1 MSHLRYRCLMS
12 VPREQILKAA
22 AELLSRR
29 ATASMDEIARS
40 AGISRATLH
49 RHFAGREALVA
60 ALGELGIRQIEEGLD
75 AARID
80 EGDPAEALRRLIDEA
95 TAVAGFLAFLYGENE
110 LYESDPMVA
119 GWARV
124 DARVGALLKRGR
136 EEGVLRGDL
145 STAWLV
151 DALFALVAA
160 SGWSVQDGRLARR
173 DASRVVA
180 ELLLGGALERSAR

>member
-1 MSHLRYRCLMS
+1 MS

>member
-1 MSHLRYRCLMS
+1 MS
-12 VPREQILKAA
+12 VPREQILKTA

-60 ALGELGIRQIEEGLD
+60 ALGDLGIRQIEEGLD

-80 EGDPAEALRRLIDEA
+80 EGDPAEALRRLIDEI